1 MKNKALSLIILLILN
16 LCPFV
21 QVQASAFS
29 DVQAGDPYFEA
40 LEYLQDQDILAVS
53 LGWKR
58 PKR

>member
-53 LGWKR
+53 L
-58 PKR
+58 